1 MKDRQSL
8 SAAEERQL
16 LEHFRDHQVEQPPA
30 ALDARILAAAAAQV
44 RQPQARG
51 WTARLQAWLFGGVRL
66 RWSLALGSI
75 AALGLGLGLSLR
87 TLEQAP
93 ARYDSP
99 MPAAPAL
106 QRYAAPA
113 PQENK
118 AMAESARPAE
128 PAASVMAD
136 SAAPAPEA
144 AEALAPSLGKRAVAR
159 AKGEAAPRPDEL
171 HEALQ
176 QLLQLRESGQRVQ
189 AAERLDALQRRYP
202 QVDIEAQLQRLRIP
216 DESAR

>member
-8 SAAEERQL
+8 SYAEERQL
-16 LEHFRDHQVEQPPA
+16 LEHFREHQVEQPPA
-30 ALDARILAAAAAQV
+30 ALDAQILAAAAAQV
-44 RQPQARG
+44 RQRPPQARA
-51 WTARLQAWLFGGVRL
+51 WMARLQAWLFGGVRL

-93 ARYDSP
+93 ARYDRP

-118 AMAESARPAE
+118 AVVESSRPG
-128 PAASVMAD
+128 VMAD
-136 SAAPAPEA
+136 SAAPIPGA
-144 AEALAPSLGKRAVAR
+144 AEALAPSLGKRAAAR
-159 AKGEAAPRPDEL
+159 AKDEDAPRPDEL

-176 QLLQLRESGQRVQ
+176 QLLQLRESGQRAR

-202 QVDIEAQLQRLRIP
+202 RVDIEAQLQRLRIP